1 MAITP
6 QATGAGRPR
15 DARIDEAVLD
25 ATRSLVAE
33 VGYSGLTFTAIAARA
48 GTSVPA
54 LRRRWTTRAQLVH
67 EAIFPAD
74 AARVDA
80 PVGSLA
86 DEVALVV
93 AACVDLLCSEAGRRA
108 TPGLIADLAADPE
121 LQEQLSAR
129 MWTEVW
135 SGLAGRLDAAAAGHD
150 IDIAMFVEAVF
161 GTTVMAVVLRGPSG
175 VDAAWQRAFVAT
187 LLNGIAGA
195 ARP

>member
-1 MAITP
+1 MARVAP
-6 QATGAGRPR
+6 SAGRPR
-15 DARIDEAVLD
+15 DARIDEAVLA
-25 ATRSLVAE
+25 ATRALVAE

-67 EAIFPAD
+67 EAIFPVD

-86 DEVALVV
+86 DETARVV
-93 AACVDLLCSEAGRRA
+93 ATCVDLLSSEAGRRA
-108 TPGLIADLAADPE
+108 TPGLIADLAADPT
-121 LQEQLSAR
+121 LQEELSAR

-135 SGLAGRLDAAAAGHD
+135 SGLAGRLDEAARGRP
-150 IDIAMFVEAVF
+150 IDVAMFVETVF

-175 VDAAWQRAFVAT
+175 VDREWQEAFVAN
-187 LLNGIAGA
+187 LLNGLAGA
-195 ARP
+195 AHP